1 MFSLHFYSKREVGA
15 DLFALLGVLC
25 VPILI
30 TVILGTGL
38 LRRVNVYD
46 AFVEGAKDGLVTLF
60 KIFPSLLGLITS
72 VAMLRASGALDLLCS
87 FLKPITSALG
97 VPSEVVPLM
106 LMRPVSGSGA
116 LAVVTDIFK
125 NLSPDSFAGLCA
137 SVMMGS
143 TETTFYTIAV
153 YYGSVGITKIRH
165 TLKAALIADLV
176 GMIGSVLAVR
186 LFLM

>member
-1 MFSLHFYSKREVGA
+1 MAYLGA
-15 DLFALLGVLC
+15 LC

-30 TVILGTGL
+30 IIIIGAGILNK
-38 LRRVNVYD
+38 VKVYD
-46 AFVEGAKDGLVTLF
+46 TFTDGAKDGLFTLF

-72 VAMLRASGALDLLCS
+72 VAMLRASGTLDVVCN
-87 FLKPITSALG
+87 FLKPALDFIG
-97 VPSEVVPLM
+97 VPTEVVPLM
-106 LMRPVSGSGA
+106 LMRPVSGGGA

-125 NLSPDSFAGLCA
+125 NYGPDSFQGLCA

-176 GMIGSVLAVR
+176 GMIGAVVAVR
-186 LFLM
+186 LFLI

>member
-1 MFSLHFYSKREVGA
+1 MAYLGA
-15 DLFALLGVLC
+15 LC

-30 TVILGTGL
+30 IVIIGAGILNK
-38 LRRVNVYD
+38 VKVYD
-46 AFVEGAKDGLVTLF
+46 IFTDGAKDGLFTLF

-72 VAMLRASGALDLLCS
+72 VSMLRASGTLDIVCNLLKPALD
-87 FLKPITSALG
+87 FIG
-97 VPSEVVPLM
+97 VPTEVVPLM
-106 LMRPVSGSGA
+106 LMRPVSGGGA

-125 NLSPDSFAGLCA
+125 NYGPDSFKGLCA

-176 GMIGSVLAVR
+176 GMIGAVVAVR
-186 LFLM
+186 LFLL

>member
-1 MFSLHFYSKREVGA
+1 M
-15 DLFALLGVLC
+15 FALLGVLC

-60 KIFPSLLGLITS
+60 RIFPSLLGLITS

-87 FLKPITSALG
+87 FLNPLTSALG

-176 GMIGSVLAVR
+176 GMIGSVIAVR
-186 LFLM
+186 LFFNC